1 MYVIFPAIDVVD
13 ESYLSLVAQEN
24 ENPPPTGL
32 RASPNPVSSTPSGPS
47 APSAAARAPSPFPPQ
62 PRLLQPPPPTFHD
75 TRPEQAA
82 AEQEIAR
89 QNAARDAHVPVIP
102 RLTQLQP
109 PTDRRDRPDSL
120 YTPKADLA
128 LPDLV
133 PAALKNATRY
143 QKQKP
148 YSGQYF
154 ETVAMAQPNGQ
165 AAGEKPAPAH
175 LEIRRPVVPI
185 RDLIHPNLREPLK
198 SQQQV
203 TFRLVKAGKTRPL
216 HKGFKNSPKKISF
229 SPLFFEVKG
238 CSWLCLLPSCYIL

>member
-32 RASPNPVSSTPSGPS
+32 RVSPRPVRPAP
-47 APSAAARAPSPFPPQ
+47 PSAALPARDPSQQ
-62 PRLLQPPPPTFHD
+62 PLQPGHPAPTFHD
-75 TRPEQAA
+75 TRPEQAR

-89 QNAARDAHVPVIP
+89 QNAAADAQVPLVIP

-109 PTDRRDRPDSL
+109 PSDRREEPDSL

-133 PAALKNATRY
+133 PAKTASAAGQTQQQPRY
-143 QKQKP
+143 QKRIP
-148 YSGQYF
+148 YFGQFF
-154 ETVAMAQPNGQ
+154 EELKMATVPN
-165 AAGEKPAPAH
+165 AAGQPDSAHAGQPSH

-203 TFRLVKAGKTRPL
+203 TFRLVKAGKIKHTHQFQSFRITFRVL
-216 HKGFKNSPKKISF
+216 KN
-229 SPLFFEVKG
+229 
-238 CSWLCLLPSCYIL
+238 